1 MDNIKLITV
10 LSDYG
15 IFCLERQNDVLKAY
29 RKMCREY
36 WELAIVIILTIAATG
51 CAIASIVCA
60 TMELFD
66 GWAAALVF
74 ILDGICAA
82 MFGVYA
88 KVTSDNIHEAKTFIA
103 KASSVP
109 TTLNDVADIVAYIV
123 DCLNDEDDT
132 EEEEQQ

>member
-1 MDNIKLITV
+1 MDNIELITL

-29 RKMCREY
+29 RKIHREY
-36 WELAIVIILTIAATG
+36 WELAIAIILTIAATG

-60 TMELFD
+60 TMEIFD

-82 MFGVYA
+82 MFAVYS
-88 KVTSDNIHEAKTFIA
+88 KVTSDNIHEAKAFIA
-103 KASSVP
+103 KACDIH
-109 TTLNDVADIVAYIV
+109 TTLGDIAYIV
-123 DCLNDEDDT
+123 NSLNEDNT
-132 EEEEQQ
+132 EEDEQ

>member
-1 MDNIKLITV
+1 MDNVKLITI
-10 LSDYG
+10 LSDYA

-29 RKMCREY
+29 RKIRREY

-60 TMELFD
+60 TMEIFD

-82 MFGVYA
+82 MFGVYS
-88 KVTSDNIHEAKTFIA
+88 KVTIDHINEAKSFIA
-103 KASSVP
+103 KANSIP
-109 TTLNDVADIVAYIV
+109 TTLEDIAYIV
-123 DCLNDEDDT
+123 DCLNEDDT
-132 EEEEQQ
+132 EEDEQ

>member
-1 MDNIKLITV
+1 MDNIKLITI

-15 IFCLERQNDVLKAY
+15 IFCLERQKQVLSAY
-29 RKMCREY
+29 RKIRREY
-36 WELAIVIILTIAATG
+36 WELAIVILLTIAATG
-51 CAIASIVCA
+51 CALASIACA

-82 MFGVYA
+82 MFGIYA
-88 KVTSDNIHEAKTFIA
+88 KVTLDNINEAKAFIA
-103 KASSVP
+103 KASSIP
-109 TTLNDVADIVAYIV
+109 TTLEDIVYLV

-132 EEEEQQ
+132 EEDEQC

>member
-1 MDNIKLITV
+1 MDNIKLITI

-15 IFCLERQNDVLKAY
+15 IFCLERQKDVLKAY
-29 RKMCREY
+29 RKIQREY

-60 TMELFD
+60 TMEIFD

-82 MFGVYA
+82 MFAIYS
-88 KVTSDNIHEAKTFIA
+88 KVTVDNIHEAKAFIA
-103 KASSVP
+103 KASNIP
-109 TTLNDVADIVAYIV
+109 TTLEDIAYIV
-123 DCLNDEDDT
+123 NILNEDNTQEDE
-132 EEEEQQ
+132 Q

>member
-1 MDNIKLITV
+1 MDNIKLVTI

-15 IFCLERQNDVLKAY
+15 IFCLERQKDVLKAY

-36 WELAIVIILTIAATG
+36 FELAIVVILTIAATG

-60 TMELFD
+60 TMEIFD

-82 MFGVYA
+82 VFGVYA
-88 KVTSDNIHEAKTFIA
+88 KVTSDNIHEAKSFIV
-103 KASSVP
+103 KANSIPDVLDDVVKIVNI
-109 TTLNDVADIVAYIV
+109 LND
-123 DCLNDEDDT
+123 DEDDT
-132 EEEEQQ
+132 EEDEQ

>member
-1 MDNIKLITV
+1 MDNIKLITI
-10 LSDYG
+10 LSDYA
-15 IFCLERQNDVLKAY
+15 IFCLERQKDVLKAY
-29 RKMCREY
+29 RKMQREY

-82 MFGVYA
+82 VFAVYA
-88 KVTSDNIHEAKTFIA
+88 KVTVDNIHEAKTYIA
-103 KASSVP
+103 EANSIP
-109 TTLNDVADIVAYIV
+109 DALEDIVKIV
-123 DCLNDEDDT
+123 NILLEDDT
-132 EEEEQQ
+132 EEDEQ

>member
-1 MDNIKLITV
+1 MDNIKLIAL

-36 WELAIVIILTIAATG
+36 WELAIVILLTIAATG

-82 MFGVYA
+82 IFAVYA
-88 KVTSDNIHEAKTFIA
+88 KVTLDNIHEAKAFIA
-103 KASSVP
+103 KAGSIP
-109 TTLNDVADIVAYIV
+109 TTLEDIAYIV
-123 DCLNDEDDT
+123 DCLNEDDT
-132 EEEEQQ
+132 EEEEQ

>member
-1 MDNIKLITV
+1 MDNIKLITI
-10 LSDYG
+10 LSDDA
-15 IFCLERQNDVLKAY
+15 IFCIERQQNVLKAY

-82 MFGVYA
+82 VFGVYA
-88 KVTSDNIHEAKTFIA
+88 KVTSDNIHEAKSFIA
-103 KASSVP
+103 KANSIP
-109 TTLNDVADIVAYIV
+109 DVLEDIVKIV
-123 DCLNDEDDT
+123 NILNDEDDT
-132 EEEEQQ
+132 EEEEQ

>member
-10 LSDYG
+10 LSDYA

-29 RKMCREY
+29 SKIHREY
-36 WELAIVIILTIAATG
+36 LELAIVIILTIAATG

-60 TMELFD
+60 TMEIFD

-82 MFGVYA
+82 MFAVYA
-88 KVTSDNIHEAKTFIA
+88 KVTSDNIHEAKSFIA
-103 KASSVP
+103 KASSIP
-109 TTLNDVADIVAYIV
+109 TTLEDIADIVNS
-123 DCLNDEDDT
+123 LLEDDT
-132 EEEEQQ
+132 EEEEQ

>member
-1 MDNIKLITV
+1 MDNIKLVTL

-82 MFGVYA
+82 IFAVYA
-88 KVTSDNIHEAKTFIA
+88 KVTTDNIHEAKAFIA
-103 KASSVP
+103 KASDVP
-109 TTLNDVADIVAYIV
+109 TTLGDIAYIV
-123 DCLNDEDDT
+123 NSLSDDNT
-132 EEEEQQ
+132 EEDEQ

>member
-15 IFCLERQNDVLKAY
+15 IFCLERQKDVLKAY
-29 RKMCREY
+29 RKMHREY

-60 TMELFD
+60 TMEIFD

-82 MFGVYA
+82 IFAIYS
-88 KVTSDNIHEAKTFIA
+88 KVTVDNIHEAKTYIA
-103 KASSVP
+103 EANSIPDAIDDIIKIVNI
-109 TTLNDVADIVAYIV
+109 LN
-123 DCLNDEDDT
+123 EDDT
-132 EEEEQQ
+132 EEEEQ

>member
-1 MDNIKLITV
+1 MDNIELITM

-15 IFCLERQNDVLKAY
+15 IFCLERQTDVLKAY
-29 RKMCREY
+29 RKMMREY
-36 WELAIVIILTIAATG
+36 LELAIVIILAIAATG

-60 TMELFD
+60 TMEIFD

-82 MFGVYA
+82 MFAVYA
-88 KVTSDNIHEAKTFIA
+88 KVTSDNIHEAKAFIA
-103 KASSVP
+103 KASDVY
-109 TTLNDVADIVAYIV
+109 TTLGDIAYIV
-123 DCLNDEDDT
+123 DCLNGEYT

>member
-10 LSDYG
+10 LSDYA

-29 RKMCREY
+29 RRMRREY
-36 WELAIVIILTIAATG
+36 WELTIAIILTIAATG
-51 CAIASIVCA
+51 CALGSIACA
-60 TMELFD
+60 MMELFD

-82 MFGVYA
+82 MFAVYS
-88 KVTSDNIHEAKTFIA
+88 KVTVDHINEAKAFIA
-103 KASSVP
+103 KASSIP
-109 TTLNDVADIVAYIV
+109 TTLGDIAYVV

-132 EEEEQQ
+132 EEEEQ

>member
-1 MDNIKLITV
+1 MDNIKLITL

-15 IFCLERQNDVLKAY
+15 IFCLERQQNVLKAY
-29 RKMCREY
+29 RKIRREY

-60 TMELFD
+60 TMEIFD

-82 MFGVYA
+82 MFAVYA
-88 KVTSDNIHEAKTFIA
+88 KVTVDHINEAKSFIA
-103 KASSVP
+103 ESNSIPAA
-109 TTLNDVADIVAYIV
+109 LEDIAYIV
-123 DCLNDEDDT
+123 NSLNEDNT
-132 EEEEQQ
+132 EEEEQ

>member
-1 MDNIKLITV
+1 MDDIKLITI
-10 LSDYG
+10 LSDYA
-15 IFCLERQNDVLKAY
+15 IYCLERQRNVLAAY
-29 RKMCREY
+29 RKMQREY

-82 MFGVYA
+82 IFAVYA
-88 KVTSDNIHEAKTFIA
+88 KVTSDNIHEAKSFIA
-103 KASSVP
+103 EANSIP
-109 TTLNDVADIVAYIV
+109 NALEDIVKIV
-123 DCLNDEDDT
+123 NILLEDDT
-132 EEEEQQ
+132 EEDEQ